1 MKKARSFSPD
11 TADAPWLKAYLIA
24 FAVTVVLVIVVLPFA
39 SVIAQAFS
47 EGPGVYLTLLRS
59 SDMQVA
65 VLLSLKLATIA
76 VPLNA
81 IFGVLLVW
89 GMTHTQLPC
98 RRFIMALLDL
108 PFSVSPVVVGLLFIM
123 LLGKNA
129 PLGGW
134 LEAHGVQVI
143 FAFPGL
149 LLATIFVTLPF
160 VARELLPLM
169 EGQYRQEEEAA
180 RLLGAG
186 WWRIFLKITLPEIKW
201 GLLFSIILS
210 LARALGE
217 YGAVAVVS
225 GNIRGKTNTLPLH
238 IEALFND
245 YELTAANAAATLLAL
260 LGVITLIVRIVADLK
275 KRRDNHEH

>member
-1 MKKARSFSPD
+1 MKKAKPFSPN
-11 TADAPWLKAYLIA
+11 TADAPWLKGCLIA
-24 FAVTVVLVIVVLPFA
+24 FAVLVVGVIVVLPFA

-65 VLLSLKLATIA
+65 VLLSLKLAAIA

-89 GMTHTQLPC
+89 GMTHTKLPC

-134 LEAHGVQVI
+134 LEEHGVQVI

-245 YELTAANAAATLLAL
+245 YERTAANAAATLLAL
-260 LGVITLIVRIVADLK
+260 LGVITLTVRIVAELK
-275 KRRDNHEH
+275 KKVSNEH

>member
-11 TADAPWLKAYLIA
+11 TADAPWLKACLIA
-24 FAVTVVLVIVVLPFA
+24 FAVIVVLVIVVLPFA
-39 SVIAQAFS
+39 SVIVQAFS

-65 VLLSLKLATIA
+65 VLLSLKLAAIA
-76 VPLNA
+76 VPLTA
-81 IFGVLLVW
+81 VFGVLLVW

-186 WWRIFLKITLPEIKW
+186 CWRIFLKITLPEIKW

-260 LGVITLIVRIVADLK
+260 LGVITLTVRIVADLK
-275 KRRDNHEH
+275 KRRDNNEH

>member
-1 MKKARSFSPD
+1 MKKASPFSPN
-11 TADAPWLKAYLIA
+11 TADAPWVKVSLIL
-24 FAVTVVLVIVVLPFA
+24 FAVLVVLVIVVLPFA
-39 SVIAQAFS
+39 SVIAQALS
-47 EGPGVYLTLLRS
+47 EGPGVYLELLRS
-59 SDMQVA
+59 NDMRAA
-65 VLLSLKLATIA
+65 VVLSLQLAAIA

-81 IFGVLLVW
+81 LFGVLLVW

-123 LLGKNA
+123 LLGRNA

-134 LEAHGVQVI
+134 LESHGIQVI

-169 EGQYRQEEEAA
+169 EGQHRQEEEAA

-201 GLLFSIILS
+201 GLIFSIILS

-245 YELTAANAAATLLAL
+245 YELTSANAAATLLAI
-260 LGVITLIVRIVADLK
+260 LGLITLTVRLLT
-275 KRRDNHEH
+275 RQHR